1 MTARAFIAAGAL
13 AAALILAGCEKKGTK
28 APEPVRPVLSMVLEP
43 NQSHGAPIVGVV
55 EPRYRTDLSFRV
67 LGRLTSRPFYV
78 GDLVSAGQTVATI
91 DATAL
96 ELAVRAAKASLAQA
110 EAQLATTQSTE
121 ERQRRLIATDAT
133 TKQTVDNAEQARAG
147 AEASVASAQ
156 ANLTKAREQL
166 SYAQLKT
173 DFAGVVT
180 AVSADVGQVVAP
192 GQNVLTVARP
202 DIREAVVD
210 IGEDFPL
217 PLQVGMPFT
226 VALQLLPSVQVEG
239 KIREIAP
246 QADSVTR
253 LRRVRIALTNPPEG
267 FRLGATV
274 TVKPG
279 SALASILHV
288 PASAVLA
295 QDGANF
301 VWVVDRPADTVSLH
315 KVDLAVDPAGA
326 RILGGVDPG
335 ARIVTA
341 GVHSLKQGQKV
352 RIEQD
357 QQP

>member
-1 MTARAFIAAGAL
+1 MTKRALLAAGSL
-13 AAALILAGCEKKGTK
+13 AAALILAGCEKEAK
-28 APEPVRPVLSMVLEP
+28 APEPVRPVLSTVLAP
-43 NQSHGAPIVGVV
+43 NQSNGGLMVGVV
-55 EPRYRTDLSFRV
+55 EPRYKTDLSFRV

-121 ERQRRLIATDAT
+121 ERQRKLIVTDAT

-156 ANLTKAREQL
+156 ANLTKAKEQL

-180 AVSADVGQVVAP
+180 AVSADVGQVVSP

-210 IGEDFPL
+210 IGEDFPA

-246 QADSVTR
+246 QADAVTR

-267 FRLGATV
+267 FRLGSTV

-279 SALASILHV
+279 SALASNLRV
-288 PASAVLA
+288 PTSAVLA

-301 VWVVDRPADTVSLH
+301 VWVVDQPADTVSLH

-326 RILGGVDPG
+326 RIIGGLDPG

>member
-1 MTARAFIAAGAL
+1 MTRRALIAAGAL
-13 AAALILAGCEKKGTK
+13 GSALILAGCEKKETK
-28 APEPVRPVLSMVLEP
+28 APERVRPVLSMVLEP
-43 NQSHGAPIVGVV
+43 NQSHAALMVGVV
-55 EPRYRTDLSFRV
+55 EPRYKTDLAFRV

-78 GDLVSAGQTVATI
+78 GDLVSAGQIVATI

-121 ERQRRLIATDAT
+121 ERQRKLIATDAT

-147 AEASVASAQ
+147 SEASVASAQ

-180 AVSADVGQVVAP
+180 AVSADVGQVVSP

-226 VALQLLPSVQVEG
+226 VALQLLPSVQIEG
-239 KIREIAP
+239 KLREIAP

-253 LRRVRIALTNPPEG
+253 LRRVRIALTDPPEG
-267 FRLGATV
+267 FRLGSTV

-279 SALASILHV
+279 IALASNLHV

-301 VWVVDRPADTVSLH
+301 VWVVDQPADTVSLH

-326 RILGGVDPG
+326 RIVDGVDPG

>member
-1 MTARAFIAAGAL
+1 MTTRALIAAGAL
-13 AAALILAGCEKKGTK
+13 ASALILAGCEKKEAK

-43 NQSHGAPIVGVV
+43 NQSHGAPIVGVI
-55 EPRYRTDLSFRV
+55 EPRYKTDLSFRV

-121 ERQRRLIATDAT
+121 ERQRKLIATDAT

-180 AVSADVGQVVAP
+180 AVSADVGQVVSP

-239 KIREIAP
+239 KLREIAP

-341 GVHSLKQGQKV
+341 GVHSLKPGQKV